1 MSARS
6 KIQAPAKTEARVG
19 KVDPRKATAADV
31 AAIAERLERND
42 YPTVFGA
49 LEDWHTLRAI
59 AFYAPELVAPY
70 AHLLEWEVDED

>member
-6 KIQAPAKTEARVG
+6 QVKAPPKV
-19 KVDPRKATAADV
+19 VDPCQCTESEV

-42 YPTVFGA
+42 YPTVFGC

-59 AFYAPELVAPY
+59 AFYNPSLVAPY

>member
-6 KIQAPAKTEARVG
+6 KMMEALVEG
-19 KVDPRKATAADV
+19 VDPRQFTESDV

-42 YPTVFGA
+42 YPTVFGC
-49 LEDWHTLRAI
+49 LEDWHALRAI
-59 AFYAPELVAPY
+59 AFHAPSLVAPY